1 MRNLPT
7 TCICPNCGKVRRM
20 HTKKESAVCSAWTK
34 NNLKPAAK
42 AKQGK
47 PTEVFQVWLDKYHKS
62 ISKNTMKLKKE
73 ENKQGVLK

>member
-1 MRNLPT
+1 MRILPT

-47 PTEVFQVWLDKYHKS
+47 PTEVWTERAGKFFATIDK
-62 ISKNTMKLKKE
+62 
-73 ENKQGVLK
+73 

>member
-1 MRNLPT
+1 
-7 TCICPNCGKVRRM
+7 M

-47 PTEVFQVWLDKYHKS
+47 PTEVWTERAGKFFATIDK
-62 ISKNTMKLKKE
+62 
-73 ENKQGVLK
+73 